1 MILRLGLIKLDF
13 VLLNVLT
20 KADNKSYKLY
30 FYDCCFSVKAV

>member
-20 KADNKSYKLY
+20 KGGNKSYKLH